1 MHPPHDLSSASVA
14 NLPSTVG
21 HLHTALLQAAGPDA
35 ATVITQLGL
44 KNSHLRDE
52 LLLLDM
58 KRVSHTFD
66 IVTPLSPTACFR
78 FFGLFS
84 LEIGLFSAKGCAAA
98 MFHDASSR

>member
-1 MHPPHDLSSASVA
+1 MHPPQDLSSAAVA
-14 NLPSTVG
+14 VLPSTVV

-58 KRVSHTFD
+58 KRVSHIFD
-66 IVTPLSPTACFR
+66 TVTPLSPPACICL
-78 FFGLFS
+78 FGFFS
-84 LEIGLFSAKGCAAA
+84 LK
-98 MFHDASSR
+98 